1 MKYSHF
7 IICLIISLLFPFAGR
22 AANNPDWNCDIHA
35 FQYDMSVYLVL
46 RQENKPMTGN
56 LMVAA
61 FVGDECRGIAEV
73 QSAKGTSYYYL
84 RVRSNELSGDSVY
97 FKVYDQMA
105 NKELVTSG
113 SLSFENLRQVG
124 YPSQPWVLIL
134 PIVIDS
140 SDDSALEGVDETTE
154 NLQLTGIWTEDKMV
168 RLAEKLHPVGGKDN
182 ENLSSIDMSGVVF
195 EENVSLESVFA
206 NNVVLTSVILPDL
219 SKVNTLS
226 ENAFRGTNP
235 NCIIFVGEG
244 TVVPEQWSKDV
255 NVVIGKKASQLVLR
269 EHNPFHTPATLTVE
283 RASYERAFREN
294 RALRSV
300 TLDKWETICLPF
312 DVAFV
317 RMGEKELKPVSVSG
331 DTKSGDFYVATLT
344 DRGFECVMN
353 RGAEEPYLKANTP
366 YLINMV
372 SATGSRIE
380 GTVTFI
386 AGMDITGEKV
396 LIAPT
401 EPSYRLGQSQYNL
414 IGVFGKVAKSNGI
427 YAINEAGNAFEN
439 NSRDILPFEAYL
451 YSATASSPSIS
462 ITMYTAVTGVQLSPT
477 TLSVEEGKTVTLSAI
492 ILPADAT
499 NKNVQWSSG
508 DENVATVSSLGVITG
523 VKEGTTTIKVETED
537 GGFTANCSVTVTKSS
552 TPPTPPVTTVKVTG
566 VTVTPDSYNLNVG
579 ETIQLSARVKPSDA
593 TNKKVSW
600 SSSDVSVA
608 SVNEVG
614 LVSGNKVGNAVISVK
629 TEDGN
634 FKADSYI
641 TVNLVTSVEELS
653 SESIYIYPTVVS
665 SSFTILGLQGDGQV
679 ELISSLGQ
687 VVKTMKGT
695 LSSVNVSDLRAG
707 HYIVRITQEGKI
719 YIFKMVKK

>member
-1 MKYSHF
+1 MENVYMRTISLF
-7 IICLIISLLFPFAGR
+7 LINVIMLLFPLSGR
-22 AANNPDWNCDIHA
+22 AATDPGWSCDIHA
-35 FQYDMSVYLVL
+35 YQYDMSVYLVL
-46 RQENKPMTGN
+46 DNKPVVAD
-56 LMVAA
+56 LVVAA
-61 FVGDECRGIAEV
+61 FVGDECRGIAEA
-73 QSAKGTSYYYL
+73 QSVKDASYYYV
-84 RVRSNELSGDSVY
+84 RVRSNEVAGDSVY
-97 FKVYDQMA
+97 FRIYDREK
-105 NKELVTSG
+105 NKELATSG
-113 SLSFENLRQVG
+113 SFSFENLWQVG
-124 YPSQPWVLIL
+124 YPSQPWVLTL
-134 PIVIDS
+134 PVVIDP
-140 SDDSALEGVDETTE
+140 DALEGVDEMTE
-154 NLQLTGIWTEDKMV
+154 NIQLTGTWTEAN
-168 RLAEKLHPVGGKDN
+168 LADLKAKLQPEEGIANDR
-182 ENLSSIDMSGVVF
+182 LSSVDMSGVVLS
-195 EENVSLESVFA
+195 EDVTLDEVFA
-206 NNVVLTSVILPDL
+206 NSTVLTSVKLPDL
-219 SKVNTLS
+219 FGVKSLSSKTF
-226 ENAFRGTNP
+226 EGTNP
-235 NCIIFVGEG
+235 NCVVFVNEG
-244 TVVPEQWSKDV
+244 TNVPEQWGNDV
-255 NVVIGKKASQLVLR
+255 NIVVGKKADRLVLVEHQPFYTPEAFTVGSAYYKR
-269 EHNPFHTPATLTVE
+269 EFGNNKLNNE
-283 RASYERAFREN
+283 LFRSAPLS
-294 RALRSV
+294 R
-300 TLDKWETICLPF
+300 WETICLPF
-312 DVAFV
+312 DVKVVKA
-317 RMGEKELKPVSVSG
+317 GERILKPVSFS
-331 DTKSGDFYVATLT
+331 DDPESGDFFIATLT
-344 DRGFECVMN
+344 DRGFEYTDWN
-353 RGAEEPYLKANTP
+353 ATEPYLKANTP

-372 SATGSRIE
+372 SAKGER
-380 GTVTFI
+380 
-386 AGMDITGEKV
+386 ITGEV
-396 LIAPT
+396 TFLAGENISIAAS
-401 EPSYRLGQSQYNL
+401 ESSYRQEYSQYDMV
-414 IGVFGKVAKSNGI
+414 GVFKRVLVADGI
-427 YAINEAGNAFEN
+427 YAVSGAGDAFEN
-439 NSRDILPFEAYL
+439 SSRDILPFEAYL
-451 YSATASSPSIS
+451 QSKTISPSTIS

-508 DENVATVSSLGVITG
+508 DESVATVSSLGVITG
-523 VKEGTTTIKVETED
+523 VKEGTTTIKVETEN